1 MTPEKD
7 LKTISKKLCDYA
19 RANFVVE
26 GTEFNEDSALAEAG
40 VDSFALMELLLF
52 CERSL
57 GVRVPDSHLTCVNL
71 GLVAALSRCV
81 ARLASNGH
89 TPAPQPPE
97 K

>member
-7 LKTISKKLCDYA
+7 PKIISERLCEYA

-26 GTEFNEDSALAEAG
+26 GTEFNEHSTLAEAG

-71 GLVAALSRCV
+71 GSVAALSRCV
-81 ARLASNGH
+81 AQLASNGH
-89 TPAPQPPE
+89 TPAPQSPE
-97 K
+97 R